1 VTIKLYASSPGS
13 LQTSPT
19 EATGLKPPHQ
29 PESMPR
35 WELRRTRNHD
45 VLVCSGDWVTVSGL
59 VPEFPPDG
67 LVGVAPGETLSFD
80 IGGAGRWD
88 TGLIAF
94 LWEARRAAISAGVDV
109 DSSTLPASARKLLG
123 LLPDQIAAPAL
134 AASRRA
140 GLLSWIGGRTIGLLT
155 ELGVLSTLLVRTG
168 QGGMLALTG
177 RARMRAVD
185 LLGNIRA
192 AGPAALIIVSVVNF
206 LIGAILAFVGAVQLR
221 KFAADIYVAN
231 LVGLA
236 LVREMAAVMT
246 AIVMAGRTGGAYA
259 ARIAT
264 MQGNEEIDALTVI
277 GIPVADYVLLPSIL
291 ALVFTMPLL
300 YVYGCLVGMLG
311 GFVVSISM
319 LNITGAGYLHQTL
332 DAVPFNQF
340 EFGFAKSI
348 AFAVLIGVTSCRIG
362 LKAGR
367 SAADVGVAATRAVV
381 TGIVGVIALDAILA
395 VIADVAGI

>member
-1 VTIKLYASSPGS
+1 
-13 LQTSPT
+13 
-19 EATGLKPPHQ
+19 
-29 PESMPR
+29 MPR
-35 WELRRTRNHD
+35 WQLRRTGDHA
-45 VLVCSGDWVTVSGL
+45 VVVCSGDWLAVSGL

-67 LVGVAPGETLSFD
+67 LAGVAHGDTLSFD
-80 IGGAGRWD
+80 IGGVGRWD

-94 LWEARRAAISAGVDV
+94 LWDARRAAVSAGVDI
-109 DSSTLPASARKLLG
+109 DSATLPASARKLLG
-123 LLPDQIAAPAL
+123 LLPDHLDKPAL
-134 AASRRA
+134 AARRRA

-155 ELGVLSTLLVRTG
+155 ELGVLSTLLVRIG
-168 QGGMLALTG
+168 QGGVLAMAG

-192 AGPAALIIVSVVNF
+192 AGPSALMIVSVVNF

-277 GIPVADYVLLPSIL
+277 GIPVADYVLLPAIL

-300 YVYGCLVGMLG
+300 YLYGCLIGMLG
-311 GFVVSISM
+311 GFVVAISM

-332 DAVPFNQF
+332 DAVPFSQF
-340 EFGFAKSI
+340 EFGFVKSI

-381 TGIVGVIALDAILA
+381 TGIVGVIALDAMLA
-395 VIADVAGI
+395 VIADVVGI